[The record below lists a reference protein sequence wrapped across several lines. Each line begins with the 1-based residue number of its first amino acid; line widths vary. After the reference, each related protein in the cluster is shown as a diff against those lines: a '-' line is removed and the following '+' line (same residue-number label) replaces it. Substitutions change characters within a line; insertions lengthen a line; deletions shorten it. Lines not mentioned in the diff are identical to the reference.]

1 MLPQL
6 DSSTYL
12 SQFFWLIVCLFVL
25 VFVLKKYCL
34 PAINDTIAN
43 REKMISNYKHDID
56 NLESDIKNIETE
68 LRNIKTEKLLKINR
82 IIKAAVDKSD
92 NAVAEQ
98 IEQINKENEMIVG
111 SVRRRLK
118 NELKRLSTTFE
129 MQLDIAANNIFE
141 TLFMRVK

>member
-43 REKMISNYKHDID
+43 REKIISNYKHDID

-118 NELKRLSTTFE
+118 NELKSLSTTFE

>member
-1 MLPQL
+1 
-6 DSSTYL
+6 
-12 SQFFWLIVCLFVL
+12 
-25 VFVLKKYCL
+25 
-34 PAINDTIAN
+34 
-43 REKMISNYKHDID
+43 MISNYKHDIE

-118 NELKRLSTTFE
+118 NELKSLSTTFE

-141 TLFMRVK
+141 TLFMRGK

>member
-118 NELKRLSTTFE
+118 NELKSLSTTFE

>member
-82 IIKAAVDKSD
+82 IIKAAIDKSD

-118 NELKRLSTTFE
+118 NELKSLSTTFE
-129 MQLDIAANNIFE
+129 MQLYIAANNIFE

>member
-12 SQFFWLIVCLFVL
+12 SQFFWLIVCLSVL

-118 NELKRLSTTFE
+118 NELKSLSTTFE

-141 TLFMRVK
+141 TLFMRGK